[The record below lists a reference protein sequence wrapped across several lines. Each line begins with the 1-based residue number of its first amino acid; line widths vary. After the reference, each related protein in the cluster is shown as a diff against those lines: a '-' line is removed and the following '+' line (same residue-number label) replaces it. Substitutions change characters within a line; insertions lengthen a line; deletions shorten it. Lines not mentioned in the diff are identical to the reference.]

1 MPMQKLM
8 KSAWWA
14 MLIGGIASVIFGIMA
29 FAWPKLTLL
38 VLAIFFAASVFV
50 DGVFSIVG
58 AIRNRGEGSWW
69 LVLLFGIVGVVA
81 GGYAMFQ
88 PEAAALALLVLVAT
102 YAIVSG
108 ALLVATGWK
117 LREEIRGEW
126 LLILAGILSVAFGAL
141 LIARPGA
148 GLLSLV
154 WLVAAWSVAT
164 GALRIAFAFKARRF
178 VDRAGEKLA
187 ALNPR

>member
-8 KSAWWA
+8 KNAWWA